1 MIEKIIEWSLKN
13 RFLVLCATLL
23 IVVLGIRAVYK
34 TPVDAIPDL
43 TENQVL
49 VLADWPGRS
58 PQEVEDQVTYPL
70 TTGLQGVTG
79 VKEVRATSMFGFSL
93 STIIFEEGVDNYFA
107 RTRVLERLNFLQN
120 QMPEG
125 VTPQLGPD
133 ATGLGWVYQY
143 YLDVDPEKS
152 PDGGYDLAK
161 LRSVQDWNIRYQL
174 AAVKGVAEVAS
185 IGGFV
190 KQYQIELSSTKMRHS
205 GVTTMEVMTA
215 VQNANLNV
223 GGKVIEENGAEF
235 VLRGIGLVTSTEDL
249 ELVTVK
255 EMNGTPVFLKDIAE
269 VRIGGDFR
277 RGALD
282 IDGNET
288 VGGTVVMRTGENA
301 KAVIESVKEKI
312 AKIQSSLPPGI
323 TIKPFYD
330 RSELIDNTIGT
341 LKHALVEEMILVT
354 LAHIIFLWHFR
365 SILIVTLPLPISIL
379 VSFLMMKHFGITSN
393 IMSLTGIAIAI
404 GVLVDA
410 AIVVTEN
417 VLRHC
422 EAAEDKKGSKLNPK
436 ETWDVCLVACKQVG
450 RPIFFSMSIIVLAFM
465 PVFALTGQEGKLF
478 HPLAFTKTFAMVGS
492 TIFAVTLVPVLCS
505 LLVRGPFHAEDRN
518 IVMKFL
524 LKIYDPALN
533 WALRFRKTVVSLALL
548 ILGFSLLLA
557 FGLPRATVKKIA
569 DSGFPTVANLVTGF
583 GKEFMPPLNEGGLLH
598 MPVLMPKIGLS
609 EIQRVMSW
617 QDKVMADIPEI
628 EVVAGK
634 LGRFETATDPAPTEM
649 LETTIMLKPEYI
661 PNGRFRVKRNPA
673 WREGM
678 TVEKL
683 RAELTEKMKEVPG
696 YVPAFLQP
704 IENRILMLYTGIR
717 AQVGVKIYGDDLDKI
732 QRKAFEIE
740 KLINT
745 IPGADGVSPSRVQ
758 GKPYLNIEVDRKAM
772 ARYGLSAKDVL
783 DAVEISI
790 GGKNVSTTIEGRER
804 FPIQIRLQQ
813 SERDDIEELSR
824 ILVAT
829 KPGMA
834 ESSAPSAGGGMGGM
848 GGGAAS
854 SPATGG
860 DSSAKPSYIPLGM
873 VAKITRDVGA
883 NEIASENGMLR
894 SFVQANVR
902 DRDLGGFVQEVEE
915 KLATIDMEGMTYKL
929 TGEFENQK
937 RFVDTMK
944 LVFPLV
950 LLVIFVLLFIVYHSA
965 LEAAHVMLAVPFALS
980 GGVILQKILGYNFN
994 GAVWVGY
1001 IALFGTAVQTGVVM
1015 VVYLEEM
1022 VKERL
1027 LEKGKDFTYADLV
1040 QAVKD
1045 GARLR
1050 LRPKVMTVGTIIA
1063 SLLPIMWSHRQ
1074 GAEVM
1079 KPLATPVIGG
1089 MISSLLH
1096 ILIVTPVIFLWLRER
1111 EFRKGTLRQS
1121 LRMEEIET
1129 TQPKS
1134 SPITDHSTLL
1144 QPKQQ

>member
-23 IVVLGIRAVYK
+23 IVALGIRAVYQ

-70 TTGLQGVTG
+70 TSGLQGVTG

-143 YLDVDPEKS
+143 YLHIDPEKS

-301 KAVIESVKEKI
+301 KAVIERVKEKI

-330 RSELIDNTIGT
+330 RSELIDSTIGT

-422 EAAEDKKGSKLNPK
+422 EAAEDKKGDKLNPK

-450 RPIFFSMSIIVLAFM
+450 RPIFFSMSIIVLAFV

-478 HPLAFTKTFAMVGS
+478 HPLAFTKTFAMIGS

-505 LLVRGPFHAEDRN
+505 LLVRGPFHSEDRN
-518 IVMKFL
+518 YVMKFL

-533 WALRFRKTVVSLALL
+533 WALNFRKTVITLAFL

-557 FGLPRATVKKIA
+557 FGLPRATVNKIA
-569 DSGFPTVANLVTGF
+569 DAGFPTAANLFTGF

-598 MPVLMPKIGLS
+598 MPVLMPKTGLT

-617 QDKVMADIPEI
+617 QDKVMAEIPEI

-678 TVEKL
+678 TMEKL

-813 SERDDIEELSR
+813 SERDDIEKLSR

-1027 LEKGKDFTYADLV
+1027 LEKGKDFTRTDLI

-1079 KPLATPVIGG
+1079 QPLATPVIGG
-1089 MISSLLH
+1089 MVSSLLH

-1111 EFRKGTLRQS
+1111 EFKKGTLRQS
-1121 LRMEEIET
+1121 LRLDEAEASNRELT
-1129 TQPKS
+1129 
-1134 SPITDHSTLL
+1134 PISTNPI
-1144 QPKQQ
+1144 Q